1 MANLPSPIRLIRQLV
16 PALAGA
22 SLILS
27 TSLSAQAES
36 AFDANTQVVL
46 PGWRLDFQPINPMVK
61 FAPAYGDRNQGG
73 HGTFGR
79 FPPGFSAPWHIHTGA
94 YHAVVISGVMSNPFR
109 DEDAP
114 PTMEPGSYWY
124 VPAKVE
130 HVTACV
136 SDVPCVFYFYADH
149 AFDFTP
155 VE

>member
-16 PALAGA
+16 PALAGS

-73 HGTFGR
+73 TERSVVSRLG
-79 FPPGFSAPWHIHTGA
+79 SAPRGTSI
-94 YHAVVISGVMSNPFR
+94 P
-109 DEDAP
+109 AP
-114 PTMEPGSYWY
+114 IMRW
-124 VPAKVE
+124 
-130 HVTACV
+130 
-136 SDVPCVFYFYADH
+136 
-149 AFDFTP
+149 
-155 VE
+155 